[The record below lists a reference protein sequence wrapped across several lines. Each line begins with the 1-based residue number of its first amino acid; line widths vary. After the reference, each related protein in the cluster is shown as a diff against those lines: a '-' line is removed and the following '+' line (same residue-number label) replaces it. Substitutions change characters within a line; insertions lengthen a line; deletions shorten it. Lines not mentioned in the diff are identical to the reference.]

1 MEAGMRCL
9 TCGAEVAEGRQYC
22 DRCAP
27 LAGGAPTP
35 SSASDAL
42 SKIVPYKNTPALIGY
57 YFAVFSLIPCIGTLL
72 AMVAI
77 PLGVMGLSK
86 AKETLEAHG
95 KVHAWIAIILGALV
109 LIAHGTCGVLWALS
123 LRAAP

>member
-1 MEAGMRCL
+1 MRCL

-22 DRCAP
+22 DCCAP

-57 YFAVFSLIPCIGTLL
+57 YSQC
-72 AMVAI
+72 
-77 PLGVMGLSK
+77 
-86 AKETLEAHG
+86 
-95 KVHAWIAIILGALV
+95 LV
-109 LIAHGTCGVLWALS
+109 SFPASARCWRWSPSRWA
-123 LRAAP
+123 